1 MLCVGVDAMDDSIC
15 DSMYAS
21 CNGIRDRSAS
31 NEASTD
37 STMLDYNPN
46 AIWTAKQRKW
56 VWL

>member
-1 MLCVGVDAMDDSIC
+1 MIHFVGGAMGESIC
-15 DSMYAS
+15 DNVHAS
-21 CNGIRDRSAS
+21 YNGIHDRSAS